1 VRTNLVEK
9 VPDFSAIAEIL
20 KKGPIFP
27 EGDPPYPLF
36 ALLDKAQLLRLV
48 QLEINYKINVANA
61 NLEFNRGLLKITEEV
76 APR

>member
-1 VRTNLVEK
+1 MNLVER
-9 VPDFSAIAEIL
+9 VPEFSAIAEIL

-48 QLEINYKINVANA
+48 QLELNYKINIENA
-61 NLEFNRGLLKITEEV
+61 KLEFHRNVLKMTEEV
-76 APR
+76 ASKY

>member
-1 VRTNLVEK
+1 LDEK
-9 VPDFSAIAEIL
+9 VPEFSAIAEIL

-61 NLEFNRGLLKITEEV
+61 TLEFNKGLLRMTEEV
-76 APR
+76 TPR

>member
-1 VRTNLVEK
+1 MNLVEK
-9 VPDFSAIAEIL
+9 VPEFSAIAEIL

-61 NLEFNRGLLKITEEV
+61 TLEFNRDLLKMTQEV